1 MRQPYEPPEIEQLG
15 TLREETQGFR
25 FTAQQDSIFGVNVPF
40 GGSPVHS

>member
-1 MRQPYEPPEIEQLG
+1 MRQPYEPPEIELLG
-15 TLREETQGFR
+15 SVIEETQGFR